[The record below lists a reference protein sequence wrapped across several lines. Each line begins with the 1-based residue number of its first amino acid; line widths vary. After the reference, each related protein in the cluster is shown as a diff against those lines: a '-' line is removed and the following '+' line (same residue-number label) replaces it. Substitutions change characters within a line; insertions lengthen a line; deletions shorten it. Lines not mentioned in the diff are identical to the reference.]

1 MSDSPKSNSVESPTK
16 PRPKSAYYDRD
27 LGNLSFTIR
36 KTVHEIYGIENGLS
50 VEGLTIEQVILLSLN
65 FFACYKTE
73 TIQMEA
79 NSPAEQAKLEI
90 GDRIVS
96 INGKPVETRAEVQE
110 LLLEAENEVYI
121 GLFRPPV
128 IQSPSRSAS
137 VDSCLQA
144 VTLQNNSNI
153 LNEGIR

>member
-65 FFACYKTE
+65 FFVFIKPKQLRWKPTHP
-73 TIQMEA
+73 Q
-79 NSPAEQAKLEI
+79 NRPSWKLAI
-90 GDRIVS
+90 G
-96 INGKPVETRAEVQE
+96 
-110 LLLEAENEVYI
+110 
-121 GLFRPPV
+121 
-128 IQSPSRSAS
+128 
-137 VDSCLQA
+137 
-144 VTLQNNSNI
+144 
-153 LNEGIR
+153 

>member
-1 MSDSPKSNSVESPTK
+1 
-16 PRPKSAYYDRD
+16 
-27 LGNLSFTIR
+27 
-36 KTVHEIYGIENGLS
+36 
-50 VEGLTIEQVILLSLN
+50 
-65 FFACYKTE
+65 
-73 TIQMEA
+73 MEA

-96 INGKPVETRAEVQE
+96 INGKTVETRGEAQE
-110 LLLEAENEVYI
+110 LLLEAENEVDI

-128 IQSPSRSAS
+128 IQSPNRSAS